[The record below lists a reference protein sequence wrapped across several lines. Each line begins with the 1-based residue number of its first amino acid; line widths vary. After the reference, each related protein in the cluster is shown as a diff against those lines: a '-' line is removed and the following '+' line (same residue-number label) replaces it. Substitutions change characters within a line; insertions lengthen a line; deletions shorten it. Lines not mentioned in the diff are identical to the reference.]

1 MKNHLPIQK
10 VYIRSYIHFTKKIE
24 IRLAEIDM
32 VILLIR
38 TLIQFVSRN
47 YIFGGEK
54 MDSHHEETIL
64 NEPGSFAKMV
74 VITGLFGG
82 LLWSAIGYFAY
93 YLNFIKVEPNI
104 ILEPFTVGTW
114 RESWIGIV
122 ISIFAY
128 GIISIVVAFLYYAI
142 LKKFKTMWVGAVYG
156 IVLFLIVFII
166 LNPIFPSMKP
176 FLKLDLNTI
185 ITCVCLYIVYGV
197 FIGYSISYE
206 QNERTHYRDKNK
218 EIKS

>member
-1 MKNHLPIQK
+1 
-10 VYIRSYIHFTKKIE
+10 
-24 IRLAEIDM
+24 
-32 VILLIR
+32 
-38 TLIQFVSRN
+38 
-47 YIFGGEK
+47 
-54 MDSHHEETIL
+54 MDSYHEKTIL

-74 VITGLFGG
+74 FITGFFGG
-82 LLWSAIGYFAY
+82 ILWSAIGYFAY

-128 GIISIVVAFLYYAI
+128 GIISIVVAFLYYAV

-156 IVLFLIVFII
+156 IVLFFIVFFI

-185 ITCVCLYIVYGV
+185 ITSVCLYIIYGV

-206 QNERTHYRDKNK
+206 HNERIQYRDKNK
-218 EIKS
+218 EIKSQ